1 MKVKGIIFDL
11 DGVLC
16 RTDEE
21 HFKAWKALAEHIGVS
36 DFTREDNAR
45 QRGVSRMESLE
56 VVLAKSAK
64 SYTEAEKLRL
74 AEYKNDIYKEMLKSM
89 TPADLDPDVMRALD
103 ALKKS
108 GIKVAVGSSSKNT
121 PTILSRLGLCGFF
134 DAVADGNDITRSK
147 PDPEVFLLAAK
158 RLTLEPRECLV
169 VEDALSGVEAGH
181 AGGFKVAA
189 VGEAAKLGVADYDM
203 EKLSDLI
210 KLVL

>member
-1 MKVKGIIFDL
+1 
-11 DGVLC
+11 
-16 RTDEE
+16 
-21 HFKAWKALAEHIGVS
+21 
-36 DFTREDNAR
+36 
-45 QRGVSRMESLE
+45 
-56 VVLAKSAK
+56 
-64 SYTEAEKLRL
+64 
-74 AEYKNDIYKEMLKSM
+74 M

-181 AGGFKVAA
+181 AGGFKVKKQKIFFQ
-189 VGEAAKLGVADYDM
+189 KLLTISYSGAIISY
-203 EKLSDLI
+203 I
-210 KLVL
+210 KYTCS